1 LSSTPKEEGEEL
13 EETEDEEEL
22 EEEENKSE
30 IQDNVPPPTA

>member
-13 EETEDEEEL
+13 EKTENEEELL

-30 IQDNVPPPTA
+30 I